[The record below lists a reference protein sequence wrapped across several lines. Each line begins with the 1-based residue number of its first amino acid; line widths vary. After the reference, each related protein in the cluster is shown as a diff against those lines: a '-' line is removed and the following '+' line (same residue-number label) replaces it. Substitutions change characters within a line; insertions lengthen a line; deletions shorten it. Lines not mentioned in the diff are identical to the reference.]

1 MKNLFISVVLLL
13 SVWLLL
19 NASLSPVV
27 IVSGLIVTAII
38 AIFFS
43 ARNPVFKD
51 MKLNPKA
58 IIYFF
63 LYFFVFTF
71 ELFKANLDVAK
82 RVISP
87 KLPINPGIVEVRTRL
102 TSKIGRL
109 FLANSIT
116 LTPGTLTVD
125 IKNDSLFI
133 HWIDV
138 SSTEIEGAKKKIV
151 ENFEKNLEVI
161 YG

>member
-1 MKNLFISVVLLL
+1 MRNLLISVVLLTGI
-13 SVWLLL
+13 WLLL
-19 NASLSPVV
+19 NASLTPVV
-27 IVSGLIVTAII
+27 VVTGLIASILI
-38 AIFFS
+38 AVFFS
-43 ARNPVFKD
+43 VRHPVFREV
-51 MKLNPKA
+51 KLNPKA

-63 LYFFVFTF
+63 IYIFVFAL
-71 ELFKANLDVAK
+71 ELIKANFDVAR

-87 KLPINPGIVEVRTRL
+87 SLPINPGIVEVKTRL

-109 FLANSIT
+109 ALANSIT

-125 IKNDSLFI
+125 IKEDSLFI

-138 SSTEIEGAKKKIV
+138 TSTDIEGATKKIV
-151 ENFEKNLEVI
+151 GNFEKYLEVI

>member
-1 MKNLFISVVLLL
+1 MKNLFISVLLLL

-27 IVSGLIVTAII
+27 IVSGLIAAFAVALL
-38 AIFFS
+38 FS
-43 ARNPVFKD
+43 AGHPVFKD
-51 MKLNPKA
+51 MKLTPKA
-58 IIYFF
+58 IVYFF
-63 LYFFVFTF
+63 IYFFVFTF
-71 ELFKANLDVAK
+71 ELLKANFDVAK
-82 RVISP
+82 RVVSP
-87 KLPINPGIVEVRTRL
+87 KLPINPGIVEVKTRL
-102 TSKIGRL
+102 KSKIGRL

-125 IKNDSLFI
+125 IKGDSLFI

-138 SSTEIEGAKKKIV
+138 TSTDIEGATKKIV
-151 ENFEKNLEVI
+151 ENFEKYLEVI

>member
-1 MKNLFISVVLLL
+1 MKNLLISVVLLTGI
-13 SVWLLL
+13 WLLL
-19 NASLSPVV
+19 NASLTPVV
-27 IVSGLIVTAII
+27 VVTGLIASILI
-38 AIFFS
+38 AVFFS
-43 ARNPVFKD
+43 VRHPVFREV
-51 MKLNPKA
+51 KLNPKA

-63 LYFFVFTF
+63 IYIFVFAL
-71 ELFKANLDVAK
+71 ELIKANFDVAR

-87 KLPINPGIVEVRTRL
+87 SLPINPGIVEVKTRL

-109 FLANSIT
+109 ALANSIT

-125 IKNDSLFI
+125 IKEDSLFI

-138 SSTEIEGAKKKIV
+138 TSTDIEGATKKIV
-151 ENFEKNLEVI
+151 GNFEKYLEVI

>member
-1 MKNLFISVVLLL
+1 MRNLLISVVLLTGI
-13 SVWLLL
+13 WLLL
-19 NASLSPVV
+19 NASLTPVV
-27 IVSGLIVTAII
+27 VVTGLIASILI
-38 AIFFS
+38 AVFFS
-43 ARNPVFKD
+43 VRHPVFKEV
-51 MKLNPKA
+51 KLNPKA

-63 LYFFVFTF
+63 IYIFVFAL
-71 ELFKANLDVAK
+71 ELIKANFDVAR

-87 KLPINPGIVEVRTRL
+87 SLPINPGIVEVKTRL

-109 FLANSIT
+109 ALANSIT

-125 IKNDSLFI
+125 IKDDSLFI

-138 SSTEIEGAKKKIV
+138 TSTDIEGATKKIV
-151 ENFEKNLEVI
+151 GNFEKYLEVI